1 MLSGTSK
8 SDSGMKIYPTFIKNQ
23 IKSEYESTA
32 FPITPIVSIPEIE
45 QSHQQTFS
53 TMPKDLSD
61 HAGTG
66 NRGYI

>member
-1 MLSGTSK
+1 MAKRDRLSGNEAVA
-8 SDSGMKIYPTFIKNQ
+8 IALRQ
-23 IKSEYESTA
+23 INPDVFAA

-66 NRGYI
+66 NRGGYI